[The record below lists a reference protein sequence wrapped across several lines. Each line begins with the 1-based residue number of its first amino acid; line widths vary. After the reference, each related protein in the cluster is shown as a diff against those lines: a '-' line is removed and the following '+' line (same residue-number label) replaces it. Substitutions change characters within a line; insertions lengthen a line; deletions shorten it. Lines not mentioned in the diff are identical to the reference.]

1 MIHPRNWL
9 VVATALALV
18 AGCGGGEGESS
29 EAAANARPRDTHP
42 LFGTYRATLDTPDPD
57 VPDGIWTL
65 VLKPGRFTTAVTS
78 SPQVNRG
85 VLEISGS
92 ELTLTG
98 ETPACVDAVGRYR
111 WSIEGRRLRLELVGR
126 DACSGN
132 DRTVVLTSTPW
143 TKH

>member
-1 MIHPRNWL
+1 VIHSRDWL
-9 VVATALALV
+9 VVAAALAV
-18 AGCGGGEGESS
+18 AAGCGGGEGENS
-29 EAAANARPRDTHP
+29 EMAGAPPRDAHL

-85 VLEISGS
+85 ALEISGT
-92 ELTLTG
+92 ELTLTD
-98 ETPACVDAVGRYR
+98 EIPACVDAVGRYR
-111 WSIEGRRLRLELVGR
+111 WSVEGRRLRLEVLGR

-132 DRTVVLTSTPW
+132 DRTIVLTSTPW
-143 TKH
+143 TKR